1 MCRIGI
7 TFGIANILFY
17 IFIFFLGGGG
27 VEREG
32 VGLTFPI
39 FFGAKQ

>member
-27 VEREG
+27 GGERG
-32 VGLTFPI
+32 GRPDIPDI
-39 FFGAKQ
+39 FRG